1 MRRVLMR
8 TALLSALMAT
18 LLTLTAAASVVGTGI
33 ITADSLRLRSEP
45 NTDCATVTYLTEG
58 TGVQVYEVLDGWYE
72 VSYGEYTGYVSAEY
86 VDYTP
91 AGGEAAEAVVAEET
105 TEVMSAVAASAQ
117 PRDAVVDGSSYINL
131 RTEASNSADIITTLD
146 EGTALTVLSVDGEW
160 CYVEWE
166 DETGYVNAN
175 YIYVDGILMADPRG
189 IVTGSCVNVRSQ
201 PSTDSSILTKVY
213 AGSTVE
219 LISLE
224 DGWYIMNCNGVAGYI
239 SAEYVYPY
247 NPAAASAVG
256 AEAVELAMGYMG
268 VPYVYG
274 GSSSSGFDCSGFTMY
289 IYGLLGY
296 SLPHSA
302 TSQWESVG
310 TYVERSDLQP
320 GDLVL
325 FCDPSRSN
333 GKACSHVGIYIG
345 NNEFIHASSSDGVRI
360 NSLDESYYN
369 GYYKGAK
376 RLG

>member
-1 MRRVLMR
+1 MRRVLMK
-8 TALLSALMAT
+8 TALLSALTAA
-18 LLTLTAAASVVGTGI
+18 LLTLTAAASVVGTGV

-91 AGGEAAEAVVAEET
+91 IDGEVTEVAVVEET

-131 RTEASNSADIITTLD
+131 RTDASNSADIITTLD
-146 EGTALTVLSVDGEW
+146 EGTELTVLSVDGEW
-160 CYVEWE
+160 CCVEWE

-224 DGWYIMNCNGVAGYI
+224 DGWYVMNCDGVAGYI

-274 GSSSSGFDCSGFTMY
+274 GSSASGFDCSGFTMY